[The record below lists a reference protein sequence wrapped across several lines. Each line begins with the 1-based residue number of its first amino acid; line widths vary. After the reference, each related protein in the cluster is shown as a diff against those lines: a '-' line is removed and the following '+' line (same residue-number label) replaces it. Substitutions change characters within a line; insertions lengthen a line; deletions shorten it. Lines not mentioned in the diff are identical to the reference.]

1 MNRKYIFDII
11 SEKWEKISNTFTP
24 LHIINNIR
32 FNYIK
37 NKTIIKKKTILDLG
51 CGGGILTEKLA
62 KHGAKVIG
70 LDKSKDLIKIAN
82 TRKVAV
88 KNYNIKYINCSLHN
102 FTKNYKKKFDIIIC
116 MEIIEHIKNKNQLIK
131 LIKKMSHENSVIILS
146 SLNKNILAYIYMILF
161 GEYITKKITQNTHN
175 YQDFIKLKQIKEYT
189 KLNKFEISDI
199 KELIYNPILNFAKI
213 GFTPKINYILTF
225 KNEKTY

>member
-37 NKTIIKKKTILDLG
+37 SKTIIKKKTILDLG

-82 TRKVAV
+82 TRRVAV